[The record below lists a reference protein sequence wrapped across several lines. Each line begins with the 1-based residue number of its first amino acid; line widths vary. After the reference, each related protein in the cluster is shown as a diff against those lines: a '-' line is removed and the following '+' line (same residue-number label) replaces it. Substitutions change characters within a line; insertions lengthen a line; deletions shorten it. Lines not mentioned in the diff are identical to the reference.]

1 MKPTKYLAALAA
13 LTLTTPVF
21 AGGTFNLTGST
32 AFRSAVCNT
41 LKAKF
46 AAGGNYQYGHDQAA
60 GSLTSCTYAIFTGTF
75 PGITGTTTIRCCF
88 TGSVE
93 GVRSLVLGSSD
104 TYASYYP
111 STAVL
116 TTPAASSGGET
127 AAIATGGIVHAS
139 ANIAFSD
146 VSKAATPY
154 GASALD
160 KGDPMGVI
168 VFTMLTNNGSPIT
181 NVTSQQYR
189 ALLTQGYQPQSMFTF
204 DPSDTY
210 YVFAEG
216 RNDSSGTRTTAL
228 AETGFGITT
237 PVNQYVTTAHSGTAI
252 STIQLTPAGSG
263 FASTVW
269 GQDQAGN
276 GGYTTGGA
284 VRGDF
289 QWTGASVNVLDEH
302 GNTVLSGAQ
311 VNLVTWLG
319 ATDAG
324 KVIGAGNAKL
334 CAYNGVSLD
343 LSNVQNG
350 NFSSNDIAK
359 IQNGSYTAWGYERL
373 YVASGQY
380 TGDVQSITDGL
391 LLSVNSQ
398 LAPNVAS
405 NQGIDLK
412 TMAVSRQTDG
422 GLVAP

>member
-1 MKPTKYLAALAA
+1 MKPTKYIAALAVIA
-13 LTLTTPVF
+13 ITTPAF

-60 GSLTSCTYAIFTGTF
+60 GSLTSCNYAIFTGTF

-93 GVRSLVLGSSD
+93 GVRSLVLGASD
-104 TYASYYP
+104 TYATYYP

-116 TTPAASSGGET
+116 TTAASSTGGET
-127 AAIATGGIVHAS
+127 ASIGSGGNVTAV

-146 VSKAATPY
+146 VSKASTPY
-154 GASALD
+154 SGAALD

-204 DPSDTY
+204 NPADPY

-228 AETGFGITT
+228 AETGYGITT
-237 PVNQYVTTAHSGTAI
+237 PVNQYITTAHSGTAI
-252 STIQLTPAGSG
+252 STIKLTPAAS
-263 FASTVW
+263 AYSSTVW

-276 GGYTTGGA
+276 GGYTSGGS

-289 QWTGASVNVLDEH
+289 QWTGASVNVQDDQ

-311 VNLVTWLG
+311 VNLVTWIG

-350 NFSSNDIAK
+350 NFSANDIAK

-380 TGDVQSITDGL
+380 AGDVKSITDGL
-391 LLSVNSQ
+391 LGSVNAQ
-398 LAPNVAS
+398 LAPNIAS
-405 NQGIDLK
+405 NQGIDMS
-412 TMAVSRQTDG
+412 TMNVSRQTDG